1 MPSGRTIKNQTVKNV
16 SKAIFLDAVACPT
29 LGWLERSG
37 NAASEELTLG
47 ARFRIYQG
55 QDIGRRAR
63 DLFPGGQLIVA
74 GDMAVADATT
84 RAVLADTGI
93 PALFEAAF
101 AADGYAARAD
111 VLVRRDAGWHLI
123 EVKSSVNDR
132 DEFIDDMAYTVM
144 VAAHCGLQIASVAL
158 MLVSRDYRLGMAD
171 ADLFVEID
179 HTEAVLERA
188 AEFETV
194 RVEIEELTRAESK
207 PEPRLM
213 LECRRCD
220 LFAECLGKDVENHI
234 FEIPRLSRARFEDLA
249 ARGVTQIPDI
259 PADVPLTAP
268 QARVRACVLSG
279 RESVADE
286 LSADLAAVVWPAWY
300 LDFETVMTA
309 VPLYPDV
316 AAYELVPTQYSIHRC
331 SSLGVVESHA
341 DFVADPARDCRRQ
354 LAEGLLGDIGEAG
367 SIIAYSGFEGRVISA
382 LGQTFPDLSDALTA
396 LIARIV
402 DLEAILRRDYYHPAF
417 HGRSS
422 IKVTLPV
429 LVPKDQLSYDDL
441 DGIAEGDSAAA
452 AFAMLALG
460 IYPGLEDD
468 ATVLQQLRDYCR
480 HDTLAMVELHRRLAE
495 LS

>member
-16 SKAIFLDAVACPT
+16 SKAIFLNAIACPT
-29 LGWLERSG
+29 LGWLHRSRD
-37 NAASEELTLG
+37 SKEVPTLG
-47 ARFRIYQG
+47 ERFRMWQG
-55 QDIGRRAR
+55 QQIGRRAR
-63 DLFPGGQLIVA
+63 DLFPGGQLIA
-74 GDMAVADATT
+74 AADSLVADATT

-111 VLVRRDAGWHLI
+111 VLVRRDGGWHLI

-132 DEFIDDMAYTVM
+132 DEFIDDMAYTAM

-158 MLVSRDYRLGMAD
+158 MLVSRDYRLGMDD
-171 ADLFVEID
+171 ADLFVETD

-194 RVEIEELTRAESK
+194 RVEIEAVTRAEFK
-207 PEPRLM
+207 PEPELL

-220 LFAECLGKDVENHI
+220 LFTECLGEGVADHI
-234 FEIPRLSRARFEDLA
+234 FDLPRLSRRRFDELA
-249 ARGVTQIPDI
+249 EMSVTRIPDI
-259 PADVPLTAP
+259 PEDFALTAP
-268 QARVRACVLSG
+268 QARVRNCVISG
-279 RESVADE
+279 EESVADQ

-316 AAYELVPTQYSIHRC
+316 APYELVPTQYSIHRC

-367 SIIAYSGFEGRVISA
+367 SIVAYSGFEGRVISA
-382 LGQTFPDLSDALTA
+382 LGQTFPDLSDRLTA
-396 LIARIV
+396 LTARIV
-402 DLEAILRRDYYHPAF
+402 DLEAILRRDYYHPDF

-429 LVPKDQLSYDDL
+429 LVPEMSYDDL

-460 IYPGLEDD
+460 IYPGPEDD
-468 ATVLQQLRDYCR
+468 ATVLKQLRDYCR